1 MIGKMRTG
9 YGIYKKHGRETFLE
23 AARIYVPEL
32 HSHSM
37 DAVISDLESKWY
49 NEDMQMTLGDKMV
62 WDYNHGY
69 GPLHEHMDQTDE
81 KSADRKME
89 MEL

>member
-1 MIGKMRTG
+1 
-9 YGIYKKHGRETFLE
+9 
-23 AARIYVPEL
+23 
-32 HSHSM
+32 M